1 MNWNKLTIGKKNG
14 VGFGVILILL
24 GVIGVLSY
32 TGVGGIV
39 KNAAQ
44 VIDGN
49 RLDGMLAQKEVDHL
63 NWVNNVNALLTDDS
77 VTTLEVQTDDHK
89 CGFGKWLYGEG
100 RKQAEQ

>member
-49 RLDGMLAQKEVDHL
+49 TLNGILAQKEVDHL
-63 NWVNNVNALLTDDS
+63 
-77 VTTLEVQTDDHK
+77 K
-89 CGFGKWLYGEG
+89 IG
-100 RKQAEQ
+100 RAHV